1 MAGRADSAGREDP
14 SFARRQAA
22 RPAPMKD
29 LTSLSVI
36 VTGGGSGIG
45 EATARHLARGG
56 AMVTICGRRADRIE
70 AVAKEIGPHCAWVV
84 ADVTKDADR
93 RNLIDTALRH
103 GGRIDAVV
111 SNAGNMERKPVEE
124 WTEERLMQIFNDNV
138 VAGMMLTQLALPHL
152 SASEG
157 SIIFVGSVYT
167 VRAYPGAAPYAATK
181 GALETL
187 TRVLATELG
196 TRKIRVNAIRPGA
209 VPTEINVRAGVFT
222 EDAALQRLESMAN
235 HHAIG
240 RIGTSLEIAEGIEYL
255 IRAEWVTGSVL
266 AVDGGMGLG
275 VTS

>member
-1 MAGRADSAGREDP
+1 
-14 SFARRQAA
+14 
-22 RPAPMKD
+22 MKD

-70 AVAKEIGPHCAWVV
+70 AVAKEIGPRCAWVV

-124 WTEERLMQIFNDNV
+124 WTEERLMQIFDDNV

-196 TRKIRVNAIRPGA
+196 ARKIRVNAIRPGA

-222 EDAALQRLESMAN
+222 EDAALQRLKSMAN

>member
-1 MAGRADSAGREDP
+1 M
-14 SFARRQAA
+14 
-22 RPAPMKD
+22 
-29 LTSLSVI
+29 
-36 VTGGGSGIG
+36 
-45 EATARHLARGG
+45 
-56 AMVTICGRRADRIE
+56 TICGRRADRIE
-70 AVAKEIGPHCAWVV
+70 AVAKEIGPRCAWVV

-196 TRKIRVNAIRPGA
+196 ARKIRVNAIRPGA

>member
-1 MAGRADSAGREDP
+1 
-14 SFARRQAA
+14 
-22 RPAPMKD
+22 MKD

-93 RNLIDTALRH
+93 RNLIDTALCH